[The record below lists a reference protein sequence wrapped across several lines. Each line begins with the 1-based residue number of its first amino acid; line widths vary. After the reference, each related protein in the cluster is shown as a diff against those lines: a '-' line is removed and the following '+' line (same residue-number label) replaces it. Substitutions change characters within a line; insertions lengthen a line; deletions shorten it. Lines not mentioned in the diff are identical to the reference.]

1 VLGNEPPGH
10 GGMVGGPGGVRSP
23 WSRDPEGEIEPAME
37 LEGPLPET
45 EAVAPLLAAEGTS
58 SSRRACRLTEGFS
71 LQVLLCEVLEVISK
85 SNEDVEAIASTA
97 AEDVRSSIVFSL
109 SSAVLPRSRLRW
121 SSEAALRGSPRSRR
135 RPNSLDASNDLW
147 PDTYLAR
154 ERQNLHRPL
163 LLLGPDGPSV

>member
-1 VLGNEPPGH
+1 MKHFSFSLKLQ
-10 GGMVGGPGGVRSP
+10 
-23 WSRDPEGEIEPAME
+23 IFLPAME

-97 AEDVRSSIVFSL
+97 AEDAGI
-109 SSAVLPRSRLRW
+109 
-121 SSEAALRGSPRSRR
+121 E
-135 RPNSLDASNDLW
+135 
-147 PDTYLAR
+147 
-154 ERQNLHRPL
+154 
-163 LLLGPDGPSV
+163 